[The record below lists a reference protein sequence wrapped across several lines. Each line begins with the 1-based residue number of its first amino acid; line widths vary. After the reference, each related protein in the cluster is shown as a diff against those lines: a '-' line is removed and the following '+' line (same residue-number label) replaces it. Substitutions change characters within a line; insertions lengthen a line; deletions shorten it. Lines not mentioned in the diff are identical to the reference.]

1 MEEREAIELIW
12 QDFATNMI
20 VPDLDLLGV
29 LAAAPIQ
36 PQQLERCSND
46 GVARVPVLKVK
57 KVDPLS
63 KNLGFV
69 IRLDS

>member
-29 LAAAPIQ
+29 LAAAPYN
-36 PQQLERCSND
+36 PSNLS
-46 GVARVPVLKVK
+46 VARMTEWLEYQF
-57 KVDPLS
+57 S
-63 KNLGFV
+63 
-69 IRLDS
+69 R